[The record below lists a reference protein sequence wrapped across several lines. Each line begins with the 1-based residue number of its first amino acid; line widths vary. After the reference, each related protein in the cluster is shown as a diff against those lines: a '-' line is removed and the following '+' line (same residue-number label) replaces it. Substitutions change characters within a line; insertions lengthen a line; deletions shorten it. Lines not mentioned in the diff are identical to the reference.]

1 MSAPERR
8 EPQSE
13 AALDSRPPS
22 LRSHLSS
29 LFFIPLRARSPP
41 HTVPES
47 SSPYQPHRHPPPPRE
62 DGRSLSLFPSVG
74 QVRLSG
80 PSHSP
85 YPCPQPCPRP
95 RCLSNLT
102 LANPSTATYPPPP
115 SCTAVIPSFSIS
127 LSLFLSRTT
136 STYHFYALAVWMHHR
151 ANSYAKLPMV
161 RYLPTYLPS
170 YLPSWLATYSRKTR
184 WGCKL
189 RITADTN

>member
-22 LRSHLSS
+22 LRSLLSS

-47 SSPYQPHRHPPPPRE
+47 SSPYQPPHHHHHPVRAIVL
-62 DGRSLSLFPSVG
+62 SLSFPLG

-85 YPCPQPCPRP
+85 YPCPQPCPCP

-102 LANPSTATYPPPP
+102 LANPSVATYPPPP
-115 SCTAVIPSFSIS
+115 SCTAVIPSFSLS
-127 LSLFLSRTT
+127 LSLAYLRLLTTFTLSSVSAPPCQFLCETT
-136 STYHFYALAVWMHHR
+136 NGA
-151 ANSYAKLPMV
+151 V
-161 RYLPTYLPS
+161 RYLPT
-170 YLPSWLATYSRKTR
+170 
-184 WGCKL
+184 
-189 RITADTN
+189 